1 MYFSTASQATS
12 FPPDAVVSVVVAA
25 AAAAAA
31 AVMMGRLVPSITRNS
46 IYMLSGEDIMLMLM
60 YY

>member
-12 FPPDAVVSVVVAA
+12 FPPDAVVSVLVVAA
-25 AAAAAA
+25 AAAA
-31 AVMMGRLVPSITRNS
+31 VIMGRLVPSITRNS

>member
-12 FPPDAVVSVVVAA
+12 FPPDAVVSVV
-25 AAAAAA
+25 AA
-31 AVMMGRLVPSITRNS
+31 AVIMGRLVPSITRNS
-46 IYMLSGEDIMLMLM
+46 IYMLSGEDIMLMLV

>member
-12 FPPDAVVSVVVAA
+12 FPPDAVVSVV
-25 AAAAAA
+25 AAAAA
-31 AVMMGRLVPSITRNS
+31 AVIMGRLVPSITRNS
-46 IYMLSGEDIMLMLM
+46 IYMLSGEDIMLMLV